1 MTFQFS
7 AGGEKPT
14 TRRRL
19 GEGWS
24 WTLSRE
30 GTSTRTMRALM
41 AGLLVGGISV
51 ACSPLP
57 QRTFDGSTDE
67 GESGEGGTGGEPMGR
82 SEGGGKPSLA
92 GAGSSGGAA
101 GTTGTPTC
109 AEDEYDDGASCQ
121 KLTIC
126 ARGELVSSQPSK
138 TADRACRACSAGT
151 FSDALNAASCKA
163 WKTCTSSQTQ
173 TMPGSATSDV
183 VCVDKP
189 ACSSAKERT
198 CTTQCPCA
206 SAEGVCTASN
216 QCVSG
221 STCVAGSGKKVGRAG
236 DTCLATHCNN
246 DQLDTDE
253 TSVDC
258 GGECGCRATYEI
270 VTYKG
275 LTAGAKFIEINAMSR
290 DGKRLVGSFARDQG
304 GYPAAVAYDGTVTEL
319 ESYGKGGA
327 AYLTNI
333 DGSVVVG
340 YSACTDPPACTL
352 TGKALWSG
360 SAGPQLLELQGDI
373 EGMSSSGTVLAGEFL
388 DTSTSSPS
396 GFISSGIQRTFIPQ
410 LMSVAG
416 VTPDGKYVAGILQNG
431 VQGGLWF
438 AQTQAITKF
447 GASDWTSIALN
458 GVNGTDP
465 AVVGFGYIASSDS
478 YLGFRWKGG
487 VLTMLDVL
495 AAGASSTPYAVSTD
509 GSTVVGVTGTNDFQ
523 QAFIWTDQDKLRLV
537 VDELRARGVEP
548 PLDFQLIEA
557 RFLSDDGKTIVGQ
570 IYGDP
575 PMFWR
580 VVLE

>member
-1 MTFQFS
+1 MLTSMVPLVSRILANGRAFSPISKNLSLPSASMATAAMVSQGPRGFCGGAGSGFRSGSAPTGLNRPSPNCESSAIAGHCNSLPALPLLTHCVALGMTFQVS

-19 GEGWS
+19 VEGWS
-24 WTLSRE
+24 WTLRRE

-57 QRTFDGSTDE
+57 QRTFDGSMDE

-246 DQLDTDE
+246 DTLDSGE

-258 GGECGCRATYEI
+258 GGECGCRATFEI
-270 VTYKG
+270 VSYK
-275 LTAGAKFIEINAMSR
+275 
-290 DGKRLVGSFARDQG
+290 
-304 GYPAAVAYDGTVTEL
+304 
-319 ESYGKGGA
+319 
-327 AYLTNI
+327 NI
-333 DGSVVVG
+333 
-340 YSACTDPPACTL
+340 
-352 TGKALWSG
+352 
-360 SAGPQLLELQGDI
+360 
-373 EGMSSSGTVLAGEFL
+373 
-388 DTSTSSPS
+388 PS
-396 GFISSGIQRTFIPQ
+396 GAT
-410 LMSVAG
+410 
-416 VTPDGKYVAGILQNG
+416 
-431 VQGGLWF
+431 
-438 AQTQAITKF
+438 ITSF
-447 GASDWTSIALN
+447 
-458 GVNGTDP
+458 P
-465 AVVGFGYIASSDS
+465 A
-478 YLGFRWKGG
+478 
-487 VLTMLDVL
+487 
-495 AAGASSTPYAVSTD
+495 
-509 GSTVVGVTGTNDFQ
+509 
-523 QAFIWTDQDKLRLV
+523 
-537 VDELRARGVEP
+537 
-548 PLDFQLIEA
+548 
-557 RFLSDDGKTIVGQ
+557 
-570 IYGDP
+570 
-575 PMFWR
+575 
-580 VVLE
+580 